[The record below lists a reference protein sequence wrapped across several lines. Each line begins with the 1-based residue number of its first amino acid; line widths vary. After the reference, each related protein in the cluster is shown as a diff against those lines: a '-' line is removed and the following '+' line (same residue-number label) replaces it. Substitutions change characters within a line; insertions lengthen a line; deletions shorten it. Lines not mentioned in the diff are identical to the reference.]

1 MKTIE
6 QIKNLRF
13 IALFFMAIAVV
24 SCSDDDDAPPEENLP
39 EVFTNVTL
47 IFTPAGGGTAIT
59 AGAEDP
65 DGEGIS
71 DLIVDDQIFLAANT
85 TYTLTFNV
93 ENRLDPSAD
102 LNAEILAEDNEHQIF
117 FAFADGTFTSPT
129 GDGNIGA
136 GNADDNINYEDED
149 SDDQDGSGNPVG
161 LETTWTTAGPSTGTF
176 RVNLQ
181 HQPDVKTADS
191 DSTDGDTD
199 FDLTFDIIIQLKNQF
214 KF

>member
-47 IFTPAGGGTAIT
+47 VFTPAGGGTAIT

-117 FAFADGTFTSPT
+117 FAFTNDAFTSPM
-129 GDGNIGA
+129 GDGNLGA
-136 GNADDNINYEDED
+136 GNAVDDINYSDMDED
-149 SDDQDGSGNPVG
+149 GNPVG
-161 LETTWTTAGPSTGTF
+161 LVSSWTTGAAQTGASF
-176 RVNLQ
+176 QVNLQ
-181 HQPDVKTADS
+181 HQPGANTAAS

-199 FDLTFDIIIQLKNQF
+199 FNLTFVLNIQ
-214 KF
+214 

>member
-6 QIKNLRF
+6 KLKSLRF
-13 IALFFMAIAVV
+13 LTLLFISIAIV
-24 SCSDDDDAPPEENLP
+24 SCSDDDEAPAEENLP

-47 IFTPAGGGTAIT
+47 IFTPTGGGAAIT

-71 DLIVDDQIFLAANT
+71 DLIVDDQINLAANT

-93 ENRLDPSAD
+93 ENRLDPNAD
-102 LNAEILAEDNEHQIF
+102 LNAEIAGEDDEHQIF
-117 FAFADGTFTSPT
+117 FAFTDGAFSNPS
-129 GDGNIGA
+129 GDGNFGA
-136 GNADDNINYEDED
+136 GNADDPINYGDED
-149 SDDQDGSGNPVG
+149 SEAQDGSGNPVG
-161 LETTWTTAGPSTGTF
+161 LVSTWTTADAQNGASF

-181 HQPDVKTADS
+181 HQPGVKTADS

-199 FDLTFDIIIQLKNQF
+199 FDLTFVLNIQ
-214 KF
+214 